1 MPRIWAE
8 TIEAHRDAV
17 REATLDAVGA
27 LVAEHGLT
35 GVAMSQIARESG
47 IGRATLYKYFP
58 DLESVLIAWHER
70 QIARHLAQLT
80 EIAGRPVDPGQRLA
94 SVLAAYADLQG
105 GHGHG
110 GDVTALLHRGD
121 HVGRAHVH
129 LHEFI
134 SRLIRDAARA
144 GHVRGDIAPG
154 ELATYCLSALTAAS
168 SLPARAP
175 RARLVSLVLA
185 GLSTPR

>member
-35 GVAMSQIARESG
+35 GVAMSQIAKESG

-70 QIARHLAQLT
+70 QISRHLGQLS
-80 EIAGRPVDPGQRLA
+80 EIADRTAGAGQRLA
-94 SVLAAYADLQG
+94 SVLAGYADLQG

-110 GDVTALLHRGD
+110 GDVTAVLHRGN
-121 HVGRAHVH
+121 HVAHAHAH
-129 LHEFI
+129 LHEFV
-134 SRLIRDAARA
+134 SRLIRDAAGA
-144 GHVRGDIAPG
+144 GHVRADIPPG

-168 SLPARAP
+168 SLPARAA

-185 GLSTPR
+185 GLSAPR